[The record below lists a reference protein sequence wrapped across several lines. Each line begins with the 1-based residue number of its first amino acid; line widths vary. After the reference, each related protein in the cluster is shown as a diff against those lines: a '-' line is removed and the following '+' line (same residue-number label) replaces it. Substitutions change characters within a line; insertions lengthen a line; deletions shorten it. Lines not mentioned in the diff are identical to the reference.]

1 MIHLTCLI
9 HKLKLTLTK
18 YLIIH
23 PILLLIS
30 CLDAINRLLFN
41 KDKHADSGLLK
52 INDIQSKL
60 CDATDSKSAYR

>member
-1 MIHLTCLI
+1 MSINI
-9 HKLKLTLTK
+9 LKLTLTK

-30 CLDAINRLLFN
+30 CLDAINRLFFY
-41 KDKHADSGLLK
+41 KDKHANCGLLN

-60 CDATDSKSAYR
+60 CDETDSKSAYR